1 MRKSWNR
8 LSSLAQ
14 LRFLPGLASDAGLR
28 GRPCRVSIQVQ
39 GFRFFGRRARQ
50 HPNPPPPEFAVGD
63 QHHTSRVCPF
73 HLVLRYAAILAGV
86 PGNTAEGDRGIKRVW
101 K

>member
-1 MRKSWNR
+1 MQAYEGAPVVYQFRCKAFVFSEE
-8 LSSLAQ
+8 
-14 LRFLPGLASDAGLR
+14 GL
-28 GRPCRVSIQVQ
+28 VSI
-39 GFRFFGRRARQ
+39 
-50 HPNPPPPEFAVGD
+50 PTPPPPPEFAVGD

-86 PGNTAEGDRGIKRVW
+86 PRNTAEGDRGIKRVW

>member
-50 HPNPPPPEFAVGD
+50 HPNPPPPELINHSPPP
-63 QHHTSRVCPF
+63 QPPITPPPLKTKS
-73 HLVLRYAAILAGV
+73 I
-86 PGNTAEGDRGIKRVW
+86 T
-101 K
+101 